1 MFYPGFYFDRTM
13 ILLLPA
19 IIIAFWAQSKVS
31 STYKKYRTVRTMNGY
46 TGENVARM
54 ILDAAGLYDVPV
66 LETRGELTDH
76 YDPTSRVIRLS
87 SDIYHG
93 SSIAAA
99 GIAAHEVGHAIQHK
113 EAYKPLVLRTSI
125 ATAVNFSSQ
134 ASIIIFMIGLLF
146 SIPMLINIGI
156 IFFTVAVIYQ
166 LITLPVEFNASK
178 RALTILEN
186 RNILY
191 GNEINGAKSVLS
203 AAAMTY
209 VAAALM
215 SISQLIRLIAISNR
229 NNDEEVT
236 YE

>member
-19 IIIAFWAQSKVS
+19 IIIAFWAQTKVS

-54 ILDAAGLYDVPV
+54 MLDSAGLYDVPV
-66 LETRGELTDH
+66 VETRGELTDH
-76 YDPTSRVIRLS
+76 YDPRSRVVRLS
-87 SDIYHG
+87 TDIFHG

-99 GIAAHEVGHAIQHK
+99 GVAAHEVGHAMQHQEK
-113 EAYKPLVLRTSI
+113 YKPLVLRTSM

-134 ASIIIFMIGLLF
+134 ASIFIFMIGLIF
-146 SIPMLINIGI
+146 SIPMLTNIGI
-156 IFFTVAVIYQ
+156 IFFTVAVFYQ
-166 LITLPVEFNASK
+166 IITLPVEFNASR
-178 RALTILEN
+178 RALKILES

-191 GNEINGAKSVLS
+191 GNEVNGAKNVLS
-203 AAAMTY
+203 AAAITY

-229 NNDEEVT
+229 NND
-236 YE
+236 

>member
-66 LETRGELTDH
+66 VETRGELTDH

-146 SIPMLINIGI
+146 SIPMLTNIGI

-191 GNEINGAKSVLS
+191 GNEINGAKRVLS

-229 NNDEEVT
+229 NND
-236 YE
+236 

>member
-1 MFYPGFYFDRTM
+1 MFYPGFYFDRTI

-31 STYKKYRTVRTMNGY
+31 GTYRKYRTIRTMNGY

-54 ILDAAGLYDVPV
+54 MLDAAGLYDVPV
-66 LETRGELTDH
+66 VEIRGELTDH
-76 YDPTSRVIRLS
+76 YDPTRRVVRLS

-93 SSIAAA
+93 ASIASA

-134 ASIIIFMIGLLF
+134 ASIVIFMIGLLF
-146 SIPMLINIGI
+146 SIPLLTNIGI

-166 LITLPVEFNASK
+166 LITLPVEFNASR
-178 RALTILEN
+178 RALNILEG

-191 GNEINGAKSVLS
+191 GNEVSGAKSVLS

-229 NNDEEVT
+229 NND
-236 YE
+236 

>member
-31 STYKKYRTVRTMNGY
+31 GTYKKYRTIRTMNGY

-54 ILDAAGLYDVPV
+54 MLDAAGLYDVPV
-66 LETRGELTDH
+66 VEIRGELTDH
-76 YDPTSRVIRLS
+76 YDPRSRVVRLS
-87 SDIYHG
+87 SDIYNG
-93 SSIAAA
+93 ASIASA

-125 ATAVNFSSQ
+125 ASAVNFSSQ

-146 SIPMLINIGI
+146 SIPLLTNIGI

-166 LITLPVEFNASK
+166 IITLPVEFNASK
-178 RALTILEN
+178 RALNILES

-191 GNEINGAKSVLS
+191 GNEVSGAKSVLS

-229 NNDEEVT
+229 NND
-236 YE
+236 

>member
-13 ILLLPA
+13 LLLLPA

-54 ILDAAGLYDVPV
+54 ILDSAGLYDVPV
-66 LETRGELTDH
+66 VETRGELTDH
-76 YDPTSRVIRLS
+76 YDPRSRVVRLS
-87 SDIYHG
+87 TDIFHG

-99 GIAAHEVGHAIQHK
+99 GVAAHEVGHAMQHQEK
-113 EAYKPLVLRTSI
+113 YKPLVLRTSM

-134 ASIIIFMIGLLF
+134 ASIFIFMIGLIF
-146 SIPMLINIGI
+146 SIPMLTNIGI
-156 IFFTVAVIYQ
+156 IFFTVAVFYQ
-166 LITLPVEFNASK
+166 IITLPVEFNASR
-178 RALTILEN
+178 RALKILES

-191 GNEINGAKSVLS
+191 GNEVNGAKNVLS

-229 NNDEEVT
+229 NND
-236 YE
+236 

>member
-1 MFYPGFYFDRTM
+1 MIYPGLYFDRTM

-31 STYKKYRTVRTMNGY
+31 GTYKKYRTVRTMNGY

-54 ILDAAGLYDVPV
+54 MLDAAGLYDVPV
-66 LETRGELTDH
+66 VEIRGELTDH
-76 YDPTSRVIRLS
+76 YDPTSRVVRLS

-93 SSIAAA
+93 ASIASA

-146 SIPMLINIGI
+146 SIPLLTNIGI

-166 LITLPVEFNASK
+166 LITLPVEFNASR
-178 RALTILEN
+178 RALNILES

-191 GNEINGAKSVLS
+191 GNEVSGAKSVLS

-229 NNDEEVT
+229 NND
-236 YE
+236 

>member
-13 ILLLPA
+13 LLLLPA

-54 ILDAAGLYDVPV
+54 ILDSAGLYDVPV
-66 LETRGELTDH
+66 VETRGELTDH
-76 YDPTSRVIRLS
+76 YDPRSRVVRLS
-87 SDIYHG
+87 TDIFHG

-99 GIAAHEVGHAIQHK
+99 GIAAHEVGHAIQHQ
-113 EAYKPLVLRTSI
+113 EQYKPLVLRTSM

-134 ASIIIFMIGLLF
+134 ASIFIFMIGLLF
-146 SIPMLINIGI
+146 SIPVLINIGI
-156 IFFTVAVIYQ
+156 IFFTVAVFYQ
-166 LITLPVEFNASK
+166 IITLPVEFNASR
-178 RALTILEN
+178 RALKILEG

-191 GNEINGAKSVLS
+191 GNEVNGAKNVLS

-229 NNDEEVT
+229 NND
-236 YE
+236 

>member
-54 ILDAAGLYDVPV
+54 ILDSAGLYDVPV
-66 LETRGELTDH
+66 VETRGELTDH
-76 YDPTSRVIRLS
+76 YDPRSRVVRLS
-87 SDIYHG
+87 TDIFHG

-99 GIAAHEVGHAIQHK
+99 GVAAHEVGHAMQHQEK
-113 EAYKPLVLRTSI
+113 YKPLVLRTSM

-134 ASIIIFMIGLLF
+134 ASIFIFMIGLLF
-146 SIPMLINIGI
+146 SIPMLTNIGI
-156 IFFTVAVIYQ
+156 IFFTVAVFYQ
-166 LITLPVEFNASK
+166 IITLPVEFNASR
-178 RALTILEN
+178 RALKILES

-191 GNEINGAKSVLS
+191 GNEVNGAKNVLS

-229 NNDEEVT
+229 NND
-236 YE
+236 

>member
-19 IIIAFWAQSKVS
+19 IIISFWAQSKVS
-31 STYKKYRTVRTMNGY
+31 GTYRKYRTIRTMNGY

-54 ILDAAGLYDVPV
+54 MLDAAGLYDVPV
-66 LETRGELTDH
+66 VEIRGELTDH
-76 YDPTSRVIRLS
+76 YDPTSRVVRLS

-93 SSIAAA
+93 ASIASA

-125 ATAVNFSSQ
+125 ASAVNFSSQ

-146 SIPMLINIGI
+146 SLPLLTNIGI

-166 LITLPVEFNASK
+166 IITLPVEFNASR
-178 RALTILEN
+178 RALNILES

-191 GNEINGAKSVLS
+191 GNEISGAKSVLS

-229 NNDEEVT
+229 NND
-236 YE
+236 

>member
-13 ILLLPA
+13 LLLLPA

-54 ILDAAGLYDVPV
+54 ILDSAGLYDVPV
-66 LETRGELTDH
+66 VETRGELTDH
-76 YDPTSRVIRLS
+76 YDPRSRVVRLS

-93 SSIAAA
+93 ASIASA

-134 ASIIIFMIGLLF
+134 ASIFIFMIGLLF
-146 SIPMLINIGI
+146 SIPMLTNIGI
-156 IFFTVAVIYQ
+156 IFFTVAVFYQ
-166 LITLPVEFNASK
+166 IITLPVEFNASR
-178 RALTILEN
+178 RALKILES

-191 GNEINGAKSVLS
+191 GNEVNGAKNVLS

-229 NNDEEVT
+229 NND
-236 YE
+236 

>member
-66 LETRGELTDH
+66 VETRGELTDH
-76 YDPTSRVIRLS
+76 YDPTSRVVRLS

-93 SSIAAA
+93 ATIASA

-146 SIPMLINIGI
+146 SIPMLTNIGI

-191 GNEINGAKSVLS
+191 GNEVNGAKSVLS

-229 NNDEEVT
+229 NND
-236 YE
+236 

>member
-31 STYKKYRTVRTMNGY
+31 GTYKKYRTIRTMNGY

-54 ILDAAGLYDVPV
+54 MLDAAGLYDVPV
-66 LETRGELTDH
+66 VEIRGELTDH
-76 YDPTSRVIRLS
+76 YDPRSRVVRLS

-93 SSIAAA
+93 ASIASA

-125 ATAVNFSSQ
+125 ASAVNFSSQ

-146 SIPMLINIGI
+146 SIPLLTNIGI

-166 LITLPVEFNASK
+166 IITLPVEFNASR
-178 RALTILEN
+178 RALNILES

-191 GNEINGAKSVLS
+191 GNEVSGAKSVLS

-229 NNDEEVT
+229 NND
-236 YE
+236 

>member
-13 ILLLPA
+13 LLLLPA
-19 IIIAFWAQSKVS
+19 IIIAFWAQTKVS

-54 ILDAAGLYDVPV
+54 MLDSAGLYDVPV
-66 LETRGELTDH
+66 VETRGELTDH
-76 YDPTSRVIRLS
+76 YDPRSRVVRLS
-87 SDIYHG
+87 TDIFHG

-99 GIAAHEVGHAIQHK
+99 GIAAHEVGHAIQHQ
-113 EAYKPLVLRTSI
+113 EQYKPLVLRTSM
-125 ATAVNFSSQ
+125 AVAVNISSQ
-134 ASIIIFMIGLLF
+134 ASIFIFMIGLIF
-146 SIPMLINIGI
+146 SIPMLTNIGI
-156 IFFTVAVIYQ
+156 IFFTVAVFYQ
-166 LITLPVEFNASK
+166 IITLPVEFNASR
-178 RALTILEN
+178 RALKILES

-191 GNEINGAKSVLS
+191 GNEVNGAKNVLS

-229 NNDEEVT
+229 NND
-236 YE
+236 

>member
-31 STYKKYRTVRTMNGY
+31 GTYKKYRTIRTMNGY

-54 ILDAAGLYDVPV
+54 MLDAAGLYDVPV
-66 LETRGELTDH
+66 VEIRGELTDH
-76 YDPTSRVIRLS
+76 YDPRSRVVRLS

-93 SSIAAA
+93 TSIASA

-125 ATAVNFSSQ
+125 ASAVNFSSQ

-146 SIPMLINIGI
+146 SIPLLTNIGI

-166 LITLPVEFNASK
+166 IITLPVEFNASK
-178 RALTILEN
+178 RALNILES

-191 GNEINGAKSVLS
+191 GNEVSGAKSVLS

-229 NNDEEVT
+229 NND
-236 YE
+236 

>member
-1 MFYPGFYFDRTM
+1 MFHPGFYFDRTM

-31 STYKKYRTVRTMNGY
+31 SAYRKYRTVRTMNGY

-54 ILDAAGLYDVPV
+54 MLDAAGLYDVPV
-66 LETRGELTDH
+66 VEVRGELTDH
-76 YDPTSRVIRLS
+76 YDPRSRVVRLS

-93 SSIAAA
+93 SSIASA

-125 ATAVNFSSQ
+125 ASAVNFSSQ
-134 ASIIIFMIGLLF
+134 ASIILFMIGLLL
-146 SIPMLINIGI
+146 SIPALTSIGI

-166 LITLPVEFNASK
+166 VITLPVEFNASK
-178 RALTILEN
+178 RALNILES

-191 GNEINGAKSVLS
+191 GNEVSGAKSVLS

-229 NNDEEVT
+229 NND
-236 YE
+236 

>member
-19 IIIAFWAQSKVS
+19 IIISFWAQSKVS
-31 STYKKYRTVRTMNGY
+31 STYKKYRTIRTMNGY

-54 ILDAAGLYDVPV
+54 MLDAAGLYDVPV
-66 LETRGELTDH
+66 LETSGELTDH
-76 YDPTSRVIRLS
+76 YDPRSRVIRLS
-87 SDIYHG
+87 RDIYHG
-93 SSIAAA
+93 TSIASA
-99 GIAAHEVGHAIQHK
+99 GIAAHEVGHAIQHQQS
-113 EAYKPLVLRTSI
+113 YKPLVLRTSM

-134 ASIIIFMIGLLF
+134 ASIFIFMIGLLF
-146 SIPMLINIGI
+146 SIPVLTNIGI

-166 LITLPVEFNASK
+166 LITLPVEFNASR
-178 RALTILEN
+178 RALNILES

-191 GNEINGAKSVLS
+191 GNEVNGAKNVLT

-229 NNDEEVT
+229 NND
-236 YE
+236 

>member
-19 IIIAFWAQSKVS
+19 IIIAFWAQTKVS

-54 ILDAAGLYDVPV
+54 ILDSAGLYDVPV
-66 LETRGELTDH
+66 VETRGELTDH
-76 YDPTSRVIRLS
+76 YDPRSRVVRLS
-87 SDIYHG
+87 TDIFHG

-99 GIAAHEVGHAIQHK
+99 GIAAHEVGHAIQHQ
-113 EAYKPLVLRTSI
+113 EQYKPLVLRTSM

-134 ASIIIFMIGLLF
+134 ASIFIFMIGLLF
-146 SIPMLINIGI
+146 SIPMLTNIGI
-156 IFFTVAVIYQ
+156 IFFTVAVFYQ
-166 LITLPVEFNASK
+166 IITLPVEFNASR
-178 RALTILEN
+178 RALKILES

-191 GNEINGAKSVLS
+191 GNEVNGAKNVLS
-203 AAAMTY
+203 AAAITY

-229 NNDEEVT
+229 NND
-236 YE
+236 

>member
-1 MFYPGFYFDRTM
+1 MFHPGFYFDRTM

-31 STYKKYRTVRTMNGY
+31 SAYRKYRTVRTMNGY

-54 ILDAAGLYDVPV
+54 MLDAAGLYDVPV
-66 LETRGELTDH
+66 VEIRGELTDH
-76 YDPTSRVIRLS
+76 YDPTSRVVRLS

-93 SSIAAA
+93 ASIASA

-125 ATAVNFSSQ
+125 ASAVNFSSQ
-134 ASIIIFMIGLLF
+134 ASIILFMIGLLF
-146 SIPMLINIGI
+146 SIPLLTNIGI

-166 LITLPVEFNASK
+166 LITLPVEFNASR
-178 RALTILEN
+178 RALNILES

-191 GNEINGAKSVLS
+191 GNEVSGAKSVLS

-215 SISQLIRLIAISNR
+215 SISQLVRLIAISNR
-229 NNDEEVT
+229 NND
-236 YE
+236 

>member
-134 ASIIIFMIGLLF
+134 ASIIIFMIG
-146 SIPMLINIGI
+146 
-156 IFFTVAVIYQ
+156 
-166 LITLPVEFNASK
+166 
-178 RALTILEN
+178 
-186 RNILY
+186 
-191 GNEINGAKSVLS
+191 
-203 AAAMTY
+203 
-209 VAAALM
+209 
-215 SISQLIRLIAISNR
+215 
-229 NNDEEVT
+229 
-236 YE
+236 

>member
-13 ILLLPA
+13 LLLLPA
-19 IIIAFWAQSKVS
+19 IIIAFWAQTKVS

-54 ILDAAGLYDVPV
+54 MLDSAGLYDVPV
-66 LETRGELTDH
+66 VETRGELTDH
-76 YDPTSRVIRLS
+76 YDPRSRVVRLS
-87 SDIYHG
+87 TDIFHG

-99 GIAAHEVGHAIQHK
+99 GVAAHEVGHAMQHQEK
-113 EAYKPLVLRTSI
+113 YKPLVLRTSM
-125 ATAVNFSSQ
+125 AVAVNISSQ
-134 ASIIIFMIGLLF
+134 ASIFIFMIGLIF
-146 SIPMLINIGI
+146 SIPMLTNIGI
-156 IFFTVAVIYQ
+156 IFFTVAVFYQ
-166 LITLPVEFNASK
+166 IITLPVEFNASR
-178 RALTILEN
+178 RALKILES

-191 GNEINGAKSVLS
+191 GNEVNGAKNVLS

-229 NNDEEVT
+229 NND
-236 YE
+236 

>member
-19 IIIAFWAQSKVS
+19 IIISFWAQSKVS
-31 STYKKYRTVRTMNGY
+31 RTYRKYRTIRTMNGY

-54 ILDAAGLYDVPV
+54 MLDAAGLYDVPV
-66 LETRGELTDH
+66 VEIRGELTDH
-76 YDPTSRVIRLS
+76 YDPTSRVVRLS

-93 SSIAAA
+93 ASIASA

-125 ATAVNFSSQ
+125 ASAVNFSSQ

-146 SIPMLINIGI
+146 SLPLLTNIGI

-166 LITLPVEFNASK
+166 IITLPVEFNASR
-178 RALTILEN
+178 RALNILES

-191 GNEINGAKSVLS
+191 GNEISGAKSVLS

-229 NNDEEVT
+229 NND
-236 YE
+236 

>member
-31 STYKKYRTVRTMNGY
+31 GTYKKYRTVSTMNGY

-54 ILDAAGLYDVPV
+54 MLDAAGLYYVPV
-66 LETRGELTDH
+66 VETRGELTDH
-76 YDPTSRVIRLS
+76 YDPRSRVVRLS
-87 SDIYHG
+87 SDIFHG
-93 SSIAAA
+93 ASIASA

-113 EAYKPLVLRTSI
+113 EAYKPLVLRTSM
-125 ATAVNFSSQ
+125 ATAVNISSQ

-146 SIPMLINIGI
+146 SIPMLTNIGI

-166 LITLPVEFNASK
+166 LITLPVEFNASR
-178 RALTILEN
+178 RALNILES

-191 GNEINGAKSVLS
+191 GNEVNGAKSVLS

-229 NNDEEVT
+229 NND
-236 YE
+236 

>member
-54 ILDAAGLYDVPV
+54 MLDSAGLYDVPV
-66 LETRGELTDH
+66 VETRGELTDH
-76 YDPTSRVIRLS
+76 YDPRSRVVRLS
-87 SDIYHG
+87 TDIFHG

-99 GIAAHEVGHAIQHK
+99 GVAAHEVGHAMQHQEK
-113 EAYKPLVLRTSI
+113 YKPLVLRTSM

-134 ASIIIFMIGLLF
+134 ASIFIFMIGLIF
-146 SIPMLINIGI
+146 SIPMLTNIGI
-156 IFFTVAVIYQ
+156 IFFTVAVFYQ
-166 LITLPVEFNASK
+166 IITLPVEFNASR
-178 RALTILEN
+178 RALKILES

-191 GNEINGAKSVLS
+191 GNEVNGAKNVLS

-229 NNDEEVT
+229 NND
-236 YE
+236 

>member
-1 MFYPGFYFDRTM
+1 MIYPGFYFDRTM

-31 STYKKYRTVRTMNGY
+31 GTYKKYRTVRTMNGY

-54 ILDAAGLYDVPV
+54 MLDAAGLYDVPV
-66 LETRGELTDH
+66 VEIRGELTDH
-76 YDPTSRVIRLS
+76 YDPTSRVVRLS

-93 SSIAAA
+93 ASIASA

-146 SIPMLINIGI
+146 SIPLLTNIGI

-166 LITLPVEFNASK
+166 LITLPVEFNASR
-178 RALTILEN
+178 RALNILES

-191 GNEINGAKSVLS
+191 GNEVSGAKSVLS

-209 VAAALM
+209 VAVALM
-215 SISQLIRLIAISNR
+215 SISQLVRLIAISNR
-229 NNDEEVT
+229 NND
-236 YE
+236 

>member
-19 IIIAFWAQSKVS
+19 IIIAFWAQTKVS

-54 ILDAAGLYDVPV
+54 MLDSAGLYDVPV
-66 LETRGELTDH
+66 VETRGELTDH
-76 YDPTSRVIRLS
+76 YDPRSRVVRLS
-87 SDIYHG
+87 TDIFHG

-99 GIAAHEVGHAIQHK
+99 GVAAHEVGHAMQHQEK
-113 EAYKPLVLRTSI
+113 YKPLVLRTSM
-125 ATAVNFSSQ
+125 AVAVNISSQ
-134 ASIIIFMIGLLF
+134 ASIFIFMIGLLF
-146 SIPMLINIGI
+146 SIPMLTNIGI
-156 IFFTVAVIYQ
+156 IFFTVAVFYQ
-166 LITLPVEFNASK
+166 IITLPVEFNASR
-178 RALTILEN
+178 RALKILES

-191 GNEINGAKSVLS
+191 GNEVNGAKNVLS

-229 NNDEEVT
+229 NND
-236 YE
+236 

>member
-66 LETRGELTDH
+66 VETRGELTDH

-146 SIPMLINIGI
+146 SIPMLTNIGI

-229 NNDEEVT
+229 NND
-236 YE
+236 

>member
-13 ILLLPA
+13 LLLLPA

-54 ILDAAGLYDVPV
+54 ILDSAGLYDVPV
-66 LETRGELTDH
+66 VETRGELTDH
-76 YDPTSRVIRLS
+76 YDPRSRVVRLS
-87 SDIYHG
+87 TDIFHG
-93 SSIAAA
+93 SSIEAA
-99 GIAAHEVGHAIQHK
+99 GIAAHEVGHAIQHQ
-113 EAYKPLVLRTSI
+113 EQYKPLVLRTSM

-134 ASIIIFMIGLLF
+134 ASIFIFMIGLLF
-146 SIPMLINIGI
+146 SIPVLINIGI
-156 IFFTVAVIYQ
+156 IFFTVAVFYQ
-166 LITLPVEFNASK
+166 IITLPVEFNASR
-178 RALTILEN
+178 RALKILES

-191 GNEINGAKSVLS
+191 GNEVNGAKNVLS

-229 NNDEEVT
+229 NND
-236 YE
+236 

>member
-13 ILLLPA
+13 LLLLPA

-54 ILDAAGLYDVPV
+54 ILDSAGLYDVPV
-66 LETRGELTDH
+66 VETRGELTDH
-76 YDPTSRVIRLS
+76 YDPRSRVVRLS
-87 SDIYHG
+87 TDIFHG

-99 GIAAHEVGHAIQHK
+99 GIAAHEVGHAIQHQ
-113 EAYKPLVLRTSI
+113 EQYKPLVLRTSM
-125 ATAVNFSSQ
+125 AVAVNISSQ
-134 ASIIIFMIGLLF
+134 ASIFIFMIGLLF
-146 SIPMLINIGI
+146 SIPMLTNIGI
-156 IFFTVAVIYQ
+156 IFFTVAVFYQ
-166 LITLPVEFNASK
+166 IITLPVEFNASR
-178 RALTILEN
+178 RALKILES

-191 GNEINGAKSVLS
+191 GNEVNGAKNVLS

-229 NNDEEVT
+229 NND
-236 YE
+236 

>member
-1 MFYPGFYFDRTM
+1 MIYPGFYFDRTM

-31 STYKKYRTVRTMNGY
+31 GTYKKYRTIRTMNGY

-54 ILDAAGLYDVPV
+54 MLDAAGLYDVPV
-66 LETRGELTDH
+66 VEIRGELTDH
-76 YDPTSRVIRLS
+76 YDPTSRVVRLS

-93 SSIAAA
+93 ASIASA

-146 SIPMLINIGI
+146 SIPLLTNIGI

-166 LITLPVEFNASK
+166 IITLPVEFNASR
-178 RALTILEN
+178 RALNILES

-191 GNEINGAKSVLS
+191 GNEVSGAKSVLS

-215 SISQLIRLIAISNR
+215 SISQLVRLIAISNR
-229 NNDEEVT
+229 NND
-236 YE
+236 

>member
-19 IIIAFWAQSKVS
+19 IIIAFCAQSKVS
-31 STYKKYRTVRTMNGY
+31 GTYRKYRTIRTMNGY

-54 ILDAAGLYDVPV
+54 MLDAAGLYDVPV
-66 LETRGELTDH
+66 VEIRGELTDH
-76 YDPTSRVIRLS
+76 YDPTRRVVRLS

-93 SSIAAA
+93 ASIASA

-134 ASIIIFMIGLLF
+134 ASIVIFMIGLLF
-146 SIPMLINIGI
+146 SIPLLTNIGI

-166 LITLPVEFNASK
+166 LITLPVEFNASR
-178 RALTILEN
+178 RALNILEG

-191 GNEINGAKSVLS
+191 GNEVSGAKSVLS

-229 NNDEEVT
+229 NND
-236 YE
+236 

>member
-19 IIIAFWAQSKVS
+19 IIISFWAQSKVS

-54 ILDAAGLYDVPV
+54 MLDAAGLYDVPV
-66 LETRGELTDH
+66 LETSGELTDH
-76 YDPTSRVIRLS
+76 YDPRSRVIRLS
-87 SDIYHG
+87 RDIYHG
-93 SSIAAA
+93 TSIASA
-99 GIAAHEVGHAIQHK
+99 GIAAHEVGHAIQHQQS
-113 EAYKPLVLRTSI
+113 YKPLVLRTSM

-134 ASIIIFMIGLLF
+134 ASIFIFMIGLLF
-146 SIPMLINIGI
+146 SIPVLTNIGI

-166 LITLPVEFNASK
+166 LITLPVEFNASR
-178 RALTILEN
+178 RALNILES

-191 GNEINGAKSVLS
+191 GNEVNGAKNVLT

-215 SISQLIRLIAISNR
+215 SISQLIRLIAVSNR
-229 NNDEEVT
+229 NND
-236 YE
+236 

>member
-19 IIIAFWAQSKVS
+19 IIIAFWAQTKVS

-54 ILDAAGLYDVPV
+54 ILDSAGLYDVPV
-66 LETRGELTDH
+66 VETRGELTDH
-76 YDPTSRVIRLS
+76 YDPRSRVVRLS
-87 SDIYHG
+87 TDIFHG

-99 GIAAHEVGHAIQHK
+99 GIAAHEVGHAIQHQ
-113 EAYKPLVLRTSI
+113 EQYKPLVLRTSM

-134 ASIIIFMIGLLF
+134 ASIFIFMIGLLF
-146 SIPMLINIGI
+146 SIPMLTNIGI
-156 IFFTVAVIYQ
+156 IFFTVAVFYQ
-166 LITLPVEFNASK
+166 IITLPVEFNASR
-178 RALTILEN
+178 RALKILES

-191 GNEINGAKSVLS
+191 GNEVNGAKNVLS

-229 NNDEEVT
+229 NND
-236 YE
+236 